1 MPPWDRRRKPCWI
14 TKERSAG
21 ATVSMRQERSRQ
33 EASSA
38 PATSC
43 CAARRSVSTSATR
56 APSSAP
62 KPVRRSPKAK
72 RSAGRIWNS
81 DVRGRGEVRMDS
93 NKLVIFGSAELA
105 SLARFYFEHD
115 RDWQVIAYTVDD
127 LYDDAEGFDRLTPRA
142 VSEVQN
148 RLPQH

>member
-1 MPPWDRRRKPCWI
+1 MPPWDRRRKPCWM

-62 KPVRRSPKAK
+62 KPVRRAPKAT
-72 RSAGRIWNS
+72 RSAGRIWSS
-81 DVRGRGEVRMDS
+81 DVRGRGEVWKASHD
-93 NKLVIFGSAELA
+93 VVTFVLA
-105 SLARFYFEHD
+105 QKDSLARHHLEKD
-115 RDWQVIAYTVDD
+115 KRNQKI
-127 LYDDAEGFDRLTPRA
+127 
-142 VSEVQN
+142 S
-148 RLPQH
+148 